1 MAIQQGLLHPAFFRI
16 QHHGVKVHK
25 GNFFHDHR
33 IMHGFH
39 GILTPGKGAVM
50 TGQYT
55 GDMHGIQPVFF
66 KMGSNDFSGL
76 QFVGTFHFFGS
87 QVAAAGNVSVNIVR
101 VCCPVSRDI
110 TSRLCPDG
118 CPAAVGM
125 DHAADIRKRLV
136 QLHMGGGVAGGLPL
150 PFHHLAVQIDHNH
163 VLHGHAVIGH
173 AGGLDDHKTA
183 LAVDA
188 GDVAPCENDQSV
200 LNQIEVGAKYFF
212 FKFFKHSELPK
223 NDIDKSHNGDDAECI
238 GFEEIANSY
247 RSFQAGKL
255 AALYAGICYYQMGD
269 MESAVT
275 YLKRFSAKDLMID
288 PAARQLLG
296 NAYVEMQEYGKAA
309 KAFESAA
316 KSGND
321 LIAPICLKKAG
332 FAYLKMENK
341 RAAKKVFESIKAD
354 YPASQEAQDIDK
366 YIAIADAE

>member
-1 MAIQQGLLHPAFFRI
+1 MA
-16 QHHGVKVHK
+16 KE
-25 GNFFHDHR
+25 NFKKEDEQLENVGEALSTAGQWIEEHQN
-33 IMHGFH
+33 
-39 GILTPGKGAVM
+39 ILTWVVTAIVVVILGIIALNNYVIKPKGVEANNENAKAVVYFM
-50 TGQYT
+50 N
-55 GDMHGIQPVFF
+55 GDFE
-66 KMGSNDFSGL
+66 K
-76 QFVGTFHFFGS
+76 
-87 QVAAAGNVSVNIVR
+87 
-101 VCCPVSRDI
+101 
-110 TSRLCPDG
+110 
-118 CPAAVGM
+118 
-125 DHAADIRKRLV
+125 
-136 QLHMGGGVAGGLPL
+136 
-150 PFHHLAVQIDHNH
+150 
-163 VLHGHAVIGH
+163 
-173 AGGLDDHKTA
+173 A
-183 LAVDA
+183 L
-188 GDVAPCENDQSV
+188 
-200 LNQIEVGAKYFF
+200 
-212 FKFFKHSELPK
+212 
-223 NDIDKSHNGDDAECI
+223 NGDDAECI